1 MKKTAL
7 LLILA
12 FLLPQYSLGATPID
26 DGEQTI
32 GGVIW
37 GNVGEAVRAA
47 GEAKS
52 ELSLASND
60 IQVARDAYYRALV
73 TGTNVENAQ
82 DQFFQ
87 LLLMKDFYHLMTTI
101 PEGPQGTVKRFTD
114 MLATVDGGI
123 APAAK
128 PEFFDWVAA
137 IRLALGAKRDND
149 YVVLWPN
156 RIPYILQK
164 TQNRAQRYFLAR
176 NRSELFNSG
185 IPLSKLYTP
194 ESYAKELLVEL
205 SSRERVDVE
214 FEVDDPQQSAS
225 EWYGMLVETLGKQTV
240 DNAAKK
246 VLQVQRTAAGTL
258 KESISVLDPQS
269 GITQQTNNAEEAF
282 LSKLWTSPKGY
293 VLWLHMTSLTTTPSW
308 GDRLKSAATY
318 YSEIQNKYSE
328 ARVAEASKTIMDA
341 PKHPMSTPVGG
352 GTLVDFSGKGGY
364 TAKWWLDAI
373 LADPNV
379 QLPTDTNVVEAAA
392 ASSSDIDKAVES
404 KGFDYIYGRVAAI
417 ETPRNQKMSEAIS
430 IIYFEGAKDF
440 IAVVDLGGDTFIRK
454 NLVLPGNLVKISGVV
469 KEGSFRAA
477 PFARYARIWET
488 SIEDNVEI
496 LDEGKWPAK
505 FKFPDRTGNIVF
517 EVNEERAG
525 TVREAAR
532 IELERQKNIKEV
544 MLEVPPKPKKQVTPL
559 WPSDYRP
566 EFYGWVELSF
576 RIDEYG
582 KIGWIELLEAEPWYG
597 GHSPNVRAAYVAL
610 GQWEYEPILV
620 DGVAV
625 RALRNCA
632 RFWFDP
638 TKSKEPTVELKK
650 CVW

>member
-269 GITQQTNNAEEAF
+269 GITQQTNNAEKAF
-282 LSKLWTSPKGY
+282 LSELWTTPKGY
-293 VLWLHMTSLTTTPSW
+293 VIWLHMTSQTTTPSW
-308 GDRLKSAATY
+308 GDRLKSAVSY
-318 YSEIQNKYSE
+318 YSDIQNKYGE
-328 ARVAEASKTIMDA
+328 ARILEASKMIMNA

-373 LADPNV
+373 LGDPNV
-379 QLPTDTNVVEAAA
+379 QLPTDTKVVEAAA

-404 KGFDYIYGRVAAI
+404 EGFDYIYGRVAAI
-417 ETPRNQKMSEAIS
+417 ETPRNQKISEAIS
-430 IIYFEGAKDF
+430 IIYFEGSKDF

-469 KEGSFRAA
+469 KEGRFRAA
-477 PFARYARIWET
+477 PYARYARLWEVE
-488 SIEDNVEI
+488 IEKNVEL
-496 LDEGKWPAK
+496 LDEDSWPGKFELPSL
-505 FKFPDRTGNIVF
+505 TGNVMFKEIPEPRAPMKWGIHYGRSIATQAGALSVCKPDF
-517 EVNEERAG
+517 ADYYFNAYLKEADERWPHEHKMLADNYKTHFQNGLENEKSAVERMSKKLLCDDNR
-525 TVREAAR
+525 VKAR
-532 IELERQKNIKEV
+532 IRIVNGELRSLQS
-544 MLEVPPKPKKQVTPL
+544 LP
-559 WPSDYRP
+559 R
-566 EFYGWVELSF
+566 
-576 RIDEYG
+576 
-582 KIGWIELLEAEPWYG
+582 
-597 GHSPNVRAAYVAL
+597 
-610 GQWEYEPILV
+610 
-620 DGVAV
+620 
-625 RALRNCA
+625 
-632 RFWFDP
+632 
-638 TKSKEPTVELKK
+638 
-650 CVW
+650 